1 MSDFL
6 SYFAQ
11 AKEVHKPWKCR
22 GCVRRFKLKAH
33 VANHV
38 RQSRYVSCQ
47 RLGFEN
53 TDEHQSVQRSI
64 LESFSTNSDA
74 EEEKE
79 IDYVEESVNA
89 LDLGEPDVKEE
100 ESELLDSMDWGDGG
114 FGNDIEGNDQSEEKE
129 PEAVG
134 ARRKYNRG

>member
-22 GCVRRFKLKAH
+22 GCMRWFKLKPHA
-33 VANHV
+33 ANHV
-38 RQSRYVSCQ
+38 RQSKYVSCQ

-53 TDEHQSVQRSI
+53 TDEHPSVQRSI
-64 LESFSTNSDA
+64 LQSFSINSDA

-79 IDYVEESVNA
+79 IDYVKESVNA
-89 LDLGEPDVKEE
+89 LDLGEPDLMKKGVR
-100 ESELLDSMDWGDGG
+100 
-114 FGNDIEGNDQSEEKE
+114 
-129 PEAVG
+129 A
-134 ARRKYNRG
+134 A